1 MHDAYEGSRPLGGP
15 LLTAYHNG
23 SPFAYLVA
31 SFVVAMLAKALAHLS
46 VLFSFISPA
55 PILAP
60 AFLFFPTLHAHVTH
74 VQSFTNTF
82 VRGGVLSESVSSLSI
97 FRSPPFHGVPQSG
110 YFLLHQIPDY
120 LGGTCIL
127 VKIVHFLV
135 LIDSSVT
142 ATPELHTRS
151 QLSVVFPLVVIFR
164 L

>member
-60 AFLFFPTLHAHVTH
+60 AFLFFSDTSRTCHACAILHEY
-74 VQSFTNTF
+74 
-82 VRGGVLSESVSSLSI
+82 L
-97 FRSPPFHGVPQSG
+97 RSWGRV
-110 YFLLHQIPDY
+110 
-120 LGGTCIL
+120 
-127 VKIVHFLV
+127 
-135 LIDSSVT
+135 
-142 ATPELHTRS
+142 E
-151 QLSVVFPLVVIFR
+151 
-164 L
+164 